1 MAGERLVSARADAT
15 GIPGDRAWG
24 EFNAASGQIAHP
36 SQSKWFQAMP
46 QAWSRI
52 GDCGAIEVSTDNES
66 WGDPMQAR
74 CQPGLNELPGFD
86 AVLRRDWK
94 DRKITSVLHEKRGGY
109 ANNMASLHG
118 LTAKAKEL
126 GVEIF
131 ERVAVTPETLRRP
144 ARTGSTNKNPPAS
157 WVASRPTSSR

>member
-1 MAGERLVSARADAT
+1 MWRHPVRSMAGERLVSARADAT

-66 WGDPMQAR
+66 CGDPMHAR
-74 CQPGLNELPGFD
+74 CQQ
-86 AVLRRDWK
+86 V
-94 DRKITSVLHEKRGGY
+94 
-109 ANNMASLHG
+109 
-118 LTAKAKEL
+118 
-126 GVEIF
+126 
-131 ERVAVTPETLRRP
+131 
-144 ARTGSTNKNPPAS
+144 
-157 WVASRPTSSR
+157 